1 MNRAAALAALNRRLL
16 ETFSRRT
23 TSALRT
29 ILPLRVALPRIEP
42 FLDLNV
48 AKEVRKDALV
58 IERAAQALA
67 QCALPGRDLVE
78 RILAEGRAVDR
89 EFLGDVARFPVRI
102 EIPYA
107 RIEPLRRQRIERGL
121 ELAWRIL
128 DGWGRRRRLREIL
141 PREELEARL
150 REILVLYAQETQALS
165 HSVRLPGL
173 LATLRDRLAKALLGV
188 MQEAAAGLATDAA
201 RRIHRRRRAGA

>member
-16 ETFSRRT
+16 ERFSRRT
-23 TSALRT
+23 TSTLRT

-42 FLDLNV
+42 FLALNV

-58 IERAAQALA
+58 IEHAALALA
-67 QCALPGRDLVE
+67 QCARPGRELVE
-78 RILAEGRAVDR
+78 RVLAQARAVDR

-128 DGWGRRRRLREIL
+128 DGWERRRRIREVV

-173 LATLRDRLAKALLGV
+173 LAALRERLAQGLLGV
-188 MQEAAAGLATDAA
+188 MQEAAARLAAEAA
-201 RRIHRRRRAGA
+201 RGVHRRRRTNG